1 MTGLDQLYV
10 CFSAISSSSILRPI
24 LYTTYYSMVHPHR
37 QPDKRYRD
45 SIDPDMELIQEI
57 TETKNSHATVPLKV
71 INYMRHIIGANSYPI
86 ENKTNMLNFLFD
98 NKYEI
103 ISKIT

>member
-1 MTGLDQLYV
+1 
-10 CFSAISSSSILRPI
+10 
-24 LYTTYYSMVHPHR
+24 MVHPHR

-45 SIDPDMELIQEI
+45 SIAPEMEFIQEI
-57 TETKNSHATVPLKV
+57 TESKNSHATVPLKV

-86 ENKTNMLNFLFD
+86 ENTTNMLNFLFD